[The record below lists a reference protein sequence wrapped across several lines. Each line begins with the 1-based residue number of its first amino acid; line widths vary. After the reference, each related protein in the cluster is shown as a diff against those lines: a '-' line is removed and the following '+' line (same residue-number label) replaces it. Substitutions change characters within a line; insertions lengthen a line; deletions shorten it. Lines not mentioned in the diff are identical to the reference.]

1 MEMRRENLYVSILK
15 PRSLHIMF
23 FLRAELAKEARKEVL
38 SH

>member
-1 MEMRRENLYVSILK
+1 MYGDEAGESILN
-15 PRSLHIMF
+15 PRSLHVMF